1 MGTPADMASPA
12 SAPYIPHN
20 QSLSRLLPSARPP
33 RGHPGAS
40 AAAGIHCPDRV
51 GPGRRAGSPAC
62 LHDRIRSPFTC
73 RMWRGASDPT
83 HNHDNTGM
91 RASVSRTKGP
101 GRSGGGPEARPRVLG
116 IFRTGLPTPGFQP
129 PTGGFQRFPLIIGP
143 QHLSGPKVLEIRPH
157 ATLSAWCE
165 TRPGPDGS
173 TFSAF
178 STARTVQRATC
189 ARSICTLRR
198 PQAERSTPALPI
210 HRAIARHDR
219 ATCTPREKT
228 ARKQVSS
235 TKFLDTGR
243 ACGILPLTS

>member
-1 MGTPADMASPA
+1 MHYTEISWQAMVMGTPADMASPA

-91 RASVSRTKGP
+91 RASVSRTK
-101 GRSGGGPEARPRVLG
+101 
-116 IFRTGLPTPGFQP
+116 
-129 PTGGFQRFPLIIGP
+129 
-143 QHLSGPKVLEIRPH
+143 
-157 ATLSAWCE
+157 
-165 TRPGPDGS
+165 RPGIRAEGLK
-173 TFSAF
+173 
-178 STARTVQRATC
+178 TVTQTP
-189 ARSICTLRR
+189 SRR
-198 PQAERSTPALPI
+198 PDAERSRDARCPRSEETNREPWR
-210 HRAIARHDR
+210 HR
-219 ATCTPREKT
+219 
-228 ARKQVSS
+228 
-235 TKFLDTGR
+235 
-243 ACGILPLTS
+243 